1 MQNCLFIGVD
11 VALKGNQ
18 FCVMNFDQYIYFNLK
33 FPNTPEGNEMVI
45 NRIKDIEDKFFFEKI
60 IFVMEST
67 GMYSFHPACFF
78 ASNEYLNNFN
88 TEVYQINAFDFDKYK
103 QSFHD
108 LEKEDGIDAYVLADF
123 ARVGR
128 TKSLYPFKGAQY
140 IALQR
145 LTRQRYHICKELI
158 REKTYVLTNLYLS
171 FSGLVSANKSDLP
184 FSNLF
189 GATSSAF
196 LEEFI
201 SPDQIA
207 ESSVEEL
214 IEFIS
219 NKSKNHF
226 SNIDDKI
233 TSLNKAMR
241 ASYRLDQ
248 TAYEPINM
256 AIACSLNTIKF
267 YQNQLKNI
275 DKAIT
280 TTALGLDSNTYNILL
295 SIRGIGKVYAAGI
308 MAEIGNIDRFPH
320 NSKLAKYSGLYWKR
334 NQSGEYDS
342 QDKKSSKKS
351 NKYLRYYLVEA
362 TSSCVI
368 HKFPFIKNFY
378 DSKYNEVSKHQHKRA
393 LVLSARKLERLI
405 FGLLRKNQYYIP
417 INSVQNSKNNS

>member
-18 FCVMNFDQYIYFNLK
+18 FCVMNFDQHIYFNLK
-33 FPNTPEGNEMVI
+33 FPNNPEGNEMVI
-45 NRIKDIEDKFFFEKI
+45 NKIKDIEDKFFFEKVI
-60 IFVMEST
+60 IVMEST
-67 GMYSFHPACFF
+67 GMYSFHPACYFS
-78 ASNEYLNNFN
+78 SNEYLNNYH
-88 TEVYQINAFDFDKYK
+88 TEVYQINACDFDKYK
-103 QSFHD
+103 KSFHD

-128 TKSLYPFKGAQY
+128 TKGLYPFKGSQY

-158 REKTYVLTNLYLS
+158 REKTYILTNLYLS
-171 FSGLVSANKSDLP
+171 FSGLISLNKNEMP
-184 FSNLF
+184 FSDLF

-196 LEEFI
+196 LEEFE

-214 IEFIS
+214 INFIS
-219 NKSKNHF
+219 EKSKNHS
-226 SNIDDKI
+226 SNLDGKV
-233 TSLNKAMR
+233 TALNKAMR

-248 TAYEPINM
+248 TAYEPINV

-267 YQNQLKNI
+267 YQQQLKNI
-275 DKAIT
+275 DKAILN
-280 TTALGLDSNTYNILL
+280 TALGLDSNTYNILL

-308 MAEIGNIDRFPH
+308 MAEIGNIERFPH

-334 NQSGEYDS
+334 NQSGEFDS
-342 QDKKSSKKS
+342 QDKKASKKS

-362 TSSCVI
+362 TASCVRQN
-368 HKFPFIKNFY
+368 FPFIKDFY
-378 DSKYNEVSKHQHKRA
+378 NLKYNEVTKHQHKRA

-405 FGLLRKNQYYIP
+405 FGLLRKNQYYKP
-417 INSVQNSKNNS
+417 INSVQNSKNN